1 MAKKTAPK
9 NKKNVRVAI
18 PDRTRYEL
26 WVAAAGRC
34 EFSGCGKP
42 VLRDFL
48 TKEHANHAEVAHIIA
63 DSPEGPRGDRQ
74 LSKALAK
81 DPSNLLLKCPECHK
95 RIDKNP
101 QNYPVSL
108 LREMKRKHEDRVV
121 MWYSLDTTRQSTPL
135 LLALPIGTQVPSLD
149 AKSARIALLKNS
161 KYELVPGD
169 DVIYLDD
176 SSLELQDHQSDY
188 WHHVETQLPL
198 KLNAQL
204 GRLRTNGSLSAHI
217 SVFAFGPM
225 PALILLGRI
234 LGDKGDMSVHQWSRQ
249 SKSWLWDKPG
259 TASILRPRCSS
270 APRGQ
275 SAVALALS
283 LSASVNKAALQTA
296 VPDLPIIE
304 FTVETPDH
312 ALITCSE
319 DLQVICSALR
329 KVISELRDAGVTR
342 IELFPAA
349 PLSVCVELGRMLL
362 PKSDPEIRVWD
373 YQDKAVF
380 INTITVR

>member
-1 MAKKTAPK
+1 MAKKTTAK
-9 NKKNVRVAI
+9 NKQNMRVTI

-48 TKEHANHAEVAHIIA
+48 TKEYANHAEIAHIIA
-63 DSPEGPRGDRQ
+63 DSPEGPRGDPQ

-95 RIDKNP
+95 RIDTNP
-101 QNYPVSL
+101 ENYPASL
-108 LREMKRKHEDRVV
+108 LREMKRKHEGRVA

-135 LLALPIGTQVPSLD
+135 LLALPIGTQVPSVD

-161 KYELVPGD
+161 QYELVPSD

-176 SSLELQDHQSDY
+176 STLELQDHQSDY

-204 GRLRTNGSLSAHI
+204 GRLRTNGSLSAHM

-259 TASILRPRCSS
+259 AVSLLKPGFSPVPQGHKT
-270 APRGQ
+270 
-275 SAVALALS
+275 VALALS
-283 LSASVNKAALQTA
+283 LSAPVNKAALHAA
-296 VPDLPIIE
+296 VPDVPVVE

-319 DLQVICSALR
+319 DIQVIRTALR
-329 KVISELRDAGVTR
+329 KIISELRDAGVTR

-373 YQDKAVF
+373 YQDKVGF
-380 INTITVR
+380 INTITIR